1 MANPRSKVLLFGTFW
16 YLLPRLSF
24 YLQLIEYTD
33 VNLRYGS
40 GGFVSCWLQIAKSS
54 RVKLFSLGRVDGG
67 REGERK
73 EGWKEGR
80 IEGKKRRRDKRE
92 EGKKERREGG
102 REKRKRK
109 ETGRELMERRE
120 DSRKEYSLAW

>member
-80 IEGKKRRRDKRE
+80 IEGKKRRDKRE